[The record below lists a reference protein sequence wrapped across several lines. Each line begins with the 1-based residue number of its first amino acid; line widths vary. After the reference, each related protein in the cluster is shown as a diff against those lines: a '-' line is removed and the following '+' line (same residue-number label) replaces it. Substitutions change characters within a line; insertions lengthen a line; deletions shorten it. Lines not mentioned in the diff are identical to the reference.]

1 MTNVLIIIL
10 ASILVISIS
19 INILAVWYSVRL
31 SRTTVYFSENMNDM
45 LDMLTDF
52 SNHVKS
58 VYELETFY
66 GDQVLHNLLKH
77 GRDIVEQ
84 IESFEEI
91 LYLTEE
97 LEEEGENMYDEEY
110 QIERETTDNRGQ
122 AEKAPDQTQFRFEV

>member
-1 MTNVLIIIL
+1 MINTLVIIL
-10 ASILVISIS
+10 ALILLISVT
-19 INILAVWYSVRL
+19 INVLAVWYSIKL
-31 SRTTVYFSENMNDM
+31 SRTTIYFSENMNDL

-77 GRDIVEQ
+77 GQDVVEQ
-84 IESFEEI
+84 IETFDEI

-97 LEEEGENMYDEEY
+97 PEEEGGNMYDEEDR
-110 QIERETTDNRGQ
+110 IERETTDDRDE
-122 AEKAPDQTQFRFEV
+122 AEEKASPTQVRFKL